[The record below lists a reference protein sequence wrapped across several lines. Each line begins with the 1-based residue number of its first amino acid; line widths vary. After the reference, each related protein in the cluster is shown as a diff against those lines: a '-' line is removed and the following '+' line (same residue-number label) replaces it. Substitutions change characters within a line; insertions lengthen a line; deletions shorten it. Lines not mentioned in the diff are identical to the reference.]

1 MGVTQTR
8 SQVRQKGRNC
18 KIRVRAYLAEG
29 EEKEEAGRR

>member
-18 KIRVRAYLAEG
+18 KISVRAYLADE